1 MSHVTSYGPYTCS
14 MMFSMENVV
23 TLFSISGV
31 VTFSSPD
38 PKCSHVFKGYARF
51 HQELGYL
58 LSKVADQHGNIGTM
72 IWFEYRL

>member
-14 MMFSMENVV
+14 LMFSIENVV
-23 TLFSISGV
+23 TLFSISDV

-58 LSKVADQHGNIGTM
+58 AGLCTQEKNPLGG
-72 IWFEYRL
+72 

>member
-1 MSHVTSYGPYTCS
+1 
-14 MMFSMENVV
+14 MFSIENVV

-51 HQELGYL
+51 HQELWYAL
-58 LSKVADQHGNIGTM
+58 IEALILRVI
-72 IWFEYRL
+72 YRVNLNYETTRKLEPFLFR